1 MISVAGPLSALSS
14 PALTAAPI
22 SASSRA
28 WLAGNPGPPP
38 SPASVV
44 LSVAIPVLALAVLA
58 VGARPRQHREA
69 PLRKQMRAW
78 PQTFQAGVD
87 VRASFLGMM
96 LPAQGRLRLVV
107 RGDAFEVAHYFP
119 LSRFVFGQRY
129 CYRAEDTTIK
139 VVAGLRHD
147 WIEVDGQP
155 SGTAVRIWIRRRDMN
170 RPIWDALTGA
180 GAQPIGPAP
189 PP

>member
-1 MISVAGPLSALSS
+1 MF
-14 PALTAAPI
+14 
-22 SASSRA
+22 
-28 WLAGNPGPPP
+28 
-38 SPASVV
+38 
-44 LSVAIPVLALAVLA
+44 SVAIPVLALAVIA
-58 VGARPRQHREA
+58 VGARPRQRREA

-96 LPAQGRLRLVV
+96 LPPQGRLRLVV

-139 VVAGLRHD
+139 VVTGQRRD
-147 WIEVDGQP
+147 WIEIDGQTA
-155 SGTAVRIWIRRRDMN
+155 GTAVRIRIWRRDMN
-170 RPIWDALTGA
+170 RQLWSALTGA

>member
-1 MISVAGPLSALSS
+1 MNGV
-14 PALTAAPI
+14 PANPPE
-22 SASSRA
+22 
-28 WLAGNPGPPP
+28 WLAGTAGSPP
-38 SPASVV
+38 SPVSVV
-44 LSVAIPVLALAVLA
+44 FSVALPVLALAVLA

-155 SGTAVRIWIRRRDMN
+155 SGTAVRIWIWRRDMN

-189 PP
+189 LP